1 MGSFPDTLIASESLR
16 RVLAELNFAGE
27 LLLMLDKGKYNV
39 RNKKKI
45 LLLINSV
52 IIIIIIIIIVILIII
67 MCF

>member
-1 MGSFPDTLIASESLR
+1 M
-16 RVLAELNFAGE
+16 NFAGE

-45 LLLINSV
+45 LHLINSV
-52 IIIIIIIIIVILIII
+52 IIIIIIII